1 MGALELLTAKE
12 ALEGEVKTFKDK
24 QEKRKNM
31 NEKVKDALRNL
42 IAFNESLTQEKSELL
57 RRVNKSKKSNA
68 AATKMMKQL
77 IKEKQQWTEEKQ
89 QWTAEK
95 KQFTEENKQF
105 AEEKKQ
111 WTSEKEN
118 LQKKI

>member
-1 MGALELLTAKE
+1 
-12 ALEGEVKTFKDK
+12 
-24 QEKRKNM
+24 M

-57 RRVNKSKKSNA
+57 RQVNKSKKSNA

-89 QWTAEK
+89 QWT
-95 KQFTEENKQF
+95 
-105 AEEKKQ
+105 EEKKQ
-111 WTSEKEN
+111 LNN
-118 LQKKI
+118 LFGETPSPMYLLDIYSFC